1 MIVQFPAASSQ
12 QPAGSLVRLLAHFR
26 TLRGEKKKKKK
37 ENSKELKVDL

>member
-26 TLRGEKKKKKK
+26 TLRGKKKKKK

>member
-26 TLRGEKKKKKK
+26 TLCGKKKKK